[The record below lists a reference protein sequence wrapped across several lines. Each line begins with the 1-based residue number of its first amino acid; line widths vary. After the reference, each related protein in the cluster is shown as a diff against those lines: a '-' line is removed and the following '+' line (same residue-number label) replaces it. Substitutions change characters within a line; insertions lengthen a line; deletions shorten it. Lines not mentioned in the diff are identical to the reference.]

1 MDQLTIMRRAN
12 GDLFALARKGL
23 PHLAVWP
30 SLQSAVHYKAR
41 NPELLV
47 FLPALVASPFGRESL
62 APLREQNFGLFLLA
76 GAGSDSLRKGRNI
89 SWQELENW

>member
-30 SLQSAVHYKAR
+30 SVQSALDCKAR

-47 FLPALVASPFGRESL
+47 FVPALVASPFGRQSL
-62 APLREQNFGLFLLA
+62 ATFRKQDLGLFLLA
-76 GAGSDSLRKGRNI
+76 GAGSDSLRQGRKI
-89 SWQELENW
+89 SWEELENL